1 MGGQEAKA
9 NRNSG
14 TAKVCKQ
21 CKRHVDAVGQL
32 SRKGLC
38 AQCSLKNYITNQQRM
53 RAISQMLRQTWAEL
67 ERPEHVDTEGNN
79 DSLLH

>member
-1 MGGQEAKA
+1 MDDQEAKA

-14 TAKVCKQ
+14 KVCKQ
-21 CKRHVDAVGQL
+21 CKRHVDAVGKL

-79 DSLLH
+79 GSLLH